1 MPSLIAKNGAL
12 LFALIGL
19 PYCQAFITICPTS
32 TCKQTLLRGTLPSEE
47 ILADKP
53 EADNEYSSQKSRREM
68 LASAASSL
76 AYFPV
81 YSSLEANAIEKKE
94 AVFFNSLSDLP
105 PLADDNVR
113 IFLCRHGQTENNRL
127 KLIQGSRLDPSINE
141 TGQEQARRLG
151 KALSFALPVVP
162 TIVFHSPLIRARQ
175 TAQIAALQFSS
186 NPSVSS
192 PTLRQL
198 DSLNEIDFGSAAE
211 GESVEPY
218 RAKMM
223 ATYAG
228 WSVGELD
235 LSMGEGGET
244 GGEVLARIEKSL
256 QDLAKSA
263 SNASNRCVAAIAHST
278 FLKILLATAQNI
290 PLAQVA
296 MLEQKNCCVNVLDF
310 STKQAIN
317 LASRS
322 ELLGGP
328 LSLAPLE
335 FTLSIPKTAVI
346 RMNEKRHL
354 GDLAI

>member
-1 MPSLIAKNGAL
+1 
-12 LFALIGL
+12 
-19 PYCQAFITICPTS
+19 
-32 TCKQTLLRGTLPSEE
+32 
-47 ILADKP
+47 
-53 EADNEYSSQKSRREM
+53 
-68 LASAASSL
+68 
-76 AYFPV
+76 
-81 YSSLEANAIEKKE
+81 
-94 AVFFNSLSDLP
+94 
-105 PLADDNVR
+105 
-113 IFLCRHGQTENNRL
+113 
-127 KLIQGSRLDPSINE
+127 
-141 TGQEQARRLG
+141 
-151 KALSFALPVVP
+151 
-162 TIVFHSPLIRARQ
+162 LIRARQ

-296 MLEQKNCCVNVLDF
+296 MLEQKNCCVNVLDL